1 MKKIYSFVAALVV
14 AMVVLVSC
22 ASENTKKAL
31 AIYDAVKA
39 NDVAKVE
46 ALVNELSAN
55 KANLTA
61 DECVGVLAGISFQLA
76 DANQKQDVEKSKQL
90 ANNFISLYTDA
101 SAKADAAKA
110 FETAKKNG
118 FDAAAMAKTFQD
130 QLAAAQAAAEQA
142 AQAAEAGAAEG
153 EAAEGEAAEGEAE

>member
-46 ALVNELSAN
+46 ALVNELTAN

-118 FDAAAMAKTFQD
+118 FDAAAMAKTYQD
-130 QLAAAQAAAEQA
+130 QLAAAAAAAEQA
-142 AQAAEAGAAEG
+142 AAAAEAAEQAEG
-153 EAAEGEAAEGEAE
+153 EGEATEGDAE